1 MTENKKVCSD
11 KSPEAQI
18 RELKIRCWYY
28 KCFIKAIVI
37 ILVTVS
43 VVYGIYKV
51 NYDFHYDG
59 RSYMGFIENGTY
71 YTIRQRKIHM
81 NGPRNTA
88 DRSLEK
94 RKLKKYL
101 FLSMQ
106 DMEEAR
112 SIWLKE
118 DWKSEKQIS
127 MIHMVMRLIIY
138 TIFLIKEKKF
148 WHHTTMD
155 IISLIQITST
165 LYFRQACTR
174 ADRARHTAIA

>member
-1 MTENKKVCSD
+1 
-11 KSPEAQI
+11 
-18 RELKIRCWYY
+18 
-28 KCFIKAIVI
+28 
-37 ILVTVS
+37 
-43 VVYGIYKV
+43 
-51 NYDFHYDG
+51 
-59 RSYMGFIENGTY
+59 
-71 YTIRQRKIHM
+71 M

-88 DRSLEK
+88 DRSFEK
-94 RKLKKYL
+94 RKLKKNL
-101 FLSMQ
+101 FLNMQ

-138 TIFLIKEKKF
+138 TIFLIKEKIF
-148 WHHTTMD
+148 WYHTTTD